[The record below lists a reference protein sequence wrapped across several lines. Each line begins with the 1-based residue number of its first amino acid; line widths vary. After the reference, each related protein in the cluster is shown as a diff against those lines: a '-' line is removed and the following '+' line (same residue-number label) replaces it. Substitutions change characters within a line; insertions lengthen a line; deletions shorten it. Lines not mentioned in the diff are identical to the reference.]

1 MLLKRK
7 SIERE
12 ESLRP
17 PPDGSKKT
25 GTRKIR
31 YAPVTLSEQGG
42 VRYLHFGTEWIQGAM
57 RLKKPNWLE
66 LEYSR
71 KMMSWL
77 FFKKD
82 PRAICQLGLGA
93 GSLTKFCYY
102 QFPACV
108 TTAVELNP
116 EVIAVCKSM
125 FALPEPDDRLRVLEM
140 DALDFVNDVNNFNIF
155 DVLHADLYDAT
166 ARGPVLDTPE
176 FYAACKKCLVFDG
189 IMTVNLFGDHPSFE
203 KNLDALY
210 KSFERVVCLAPT
222 DEGNV
227 IALAFKKPPE
237 TNDDELK
244 ARAAEIKDKTG
255 LPAKK
260 WIRDFRKALL

>member
-17 PPDGSKKT
+17 ASDGSQKT
-25 GTRKIR
+25 HTRKIK

-77 FFKKD
+77 FFKKE
-82 PRAICQLGLGA
+82 PRAVCQLGLGA

-102 QFPACV
+102 QFPACI

-116 EVIAVCKSM
+116 DVIAVCKSM
-125 FALPEPDDRLRVLEM
+125 FALPESDERLRIHEM
-140 DALDFVNDVNNFNIF
+140 DALDFVNDVSNFNTF

-189 IMTVNLFGDHPSFE
+189 VMTVNLFGDHPSFE
-203 KNLDALY
+203 KNIAALS
-210 KSFERVVCLAPT
+210 KSFEKVVCMSPT

-227 IALAFKKPPE
+227 IALAFRKLPE
-237 TNDDELK
+237 LRSDELK
-244 ARAAEIKDKTG
+244 AQAAEITNKTG

-260 WIRDFRKALL
+260 WIKDFRKVLL